1 MDEKKKTEI
10 RHDNAQILTE
20 QRFDN
25 LGSSTSVIKTDEGF
39 LRVQMRATRVGVFK
53 YLRKDGSIRRELR
66 HPDDVFDPASL
77 ATLAGKP
84 ITLLHPKNIKDGLV
98 NSKNIG
104 QVGVGL
110 TGDTATKIDNSFVD
124 TTGTITA
131 EKGVREVERRM
142 AMKQDQEVSCGYK
155 CDMVEESGVFNG
167 EVYDVRQTNI
177 RYNHVALVPK
187 GRAGNN
193 CKLRLDEDEAIL
205 YDKHI
210 ELEDPKMETIKI
222 DGQEFE
228 VSADVAKAFRKH
240 EAKHDEALSTAKKE
254 TAKAEAKADSIN
266 EELETTKKT
275 NAKLEAKA
283 DGLEDEN
290 KTLKEEK
297 ESKMDANEIDAMV
310 EERTSICEAAS
321 KVVKEFKKDGKSNLE
336 IKKEV
341 IAAVAPTVNLDE
353 KSEDYID
360 ARFDGIVENMD
371 SYKDKLKD
379 QINNQT
385 KNDNKDENN
394 NETKFDSKAAR
405 QKMLEESNSGWTQPL
420 STTRKED

>member
-1 MDEKKKTEI
+1 MDDMKKKEI
-10 RHDNAQILTE
+10 RHDNAQVLTE
-20 QRFDN
+20 KRFDR
-25 LGSSTSVIKTDEGF
+25 LGGSASVIKTDEGF

-66 HPDDVFDPASL
+66 HPDDVFDAESL

-98 NSKNIG
+98 TSKNIG

-110 TGDTATKIDNSFVD
+110 TGDQVTKVDNAFVD
-124 TTGTITA
+124 TSGTITN
-131 EKGVREVERRM
+131 ERGVREVERRM
-142 AMKQDQEVSCGYK
+142 ERKEDQEVSCGYK

-167 EVYDVRQTNI
+167 EAYDVRQTNI

-228 VSADVAKAFRKH
+228 VSTEVAKAFRKH

-254 TAKAEAKADSIN
+254 TAKAEAKADAKQ
-266 EELETTKKT
+266 EELDEAKKT
-275 NAKLEAKA
+275 TAKLEAKA

-290 KTLKEEK
+290 KTLKEK
-297 ESKMDANEIDAMV
+297 AESKMDANEIDAMV

-341 IAAVAPTVNLDE
+341 IAAVAPNVNLDE

-405 QKMLEESNSGWTQPL
+405 QKMLDESNDGWKQPL

>member
-1 MDEKKKTEI
+1 MDDMKKKEI
-10 RHDNAQILTE
+10 RHDNAQVLTE
-20 QRFDN
+20 RRYDQ
-25 LGSSTSVIKTDEGF
+25 LGSSASVIKTDEGF

-66 HPDDVFDPASL
+66 HPDDVFAPESL

-84 ITLLHPKNIKDGLV
+84 ITLLHPKNIPNGLV
-98 NSKNIG
+98 TSKNVG
-104 QVGVGL
+104 QVSVGL
-110 TGDTATKIDNSFVD
+110 TGDTVTKVDEAFVD
-124 TTGTITA
+124 TSGTITS
-131 EKGVREVERRM
+131 ERGVREVEKRM
-142 AMKQDQEVSCGYK
+142 ELKQDQEVSCGYN

-177 RYNHVALVPK
+177 RYNHVALVPR

-228 VSADVAKAFRKH
+228 VSAEAAKAFKSL
-240 EAKHDEALSTAKKE
+240 EAKHDTAMEAAKKE
-254 TAKAEAKADSIN
+254 TSKAKKSEDEKE
-266 EELETTKKT
+266 EELKK
-275 NAKLEAKA
+275 AKKAADKMEAKA
-283 DGLEDEN
+283 DGLEEEL
-290 KTLKEEK
+290 KVLKEK
-297 ESKMDANEIDAMV
+297 NESKMDANEIDALV
-310 EERTSICEAAS
+310 EERTSICEAAT
-321 KVVKEFKKDGKSNLE
+321 KLVKDFKKDGLSNQE
-336 IKKEV
+336 IKKQV
-341 IAAVAPTVNLDE
+341 IGAVSPDLKLDE

-379 QINNQT
+379 KINNQT
-385 KNDNKDENN
+385 KNDNEDENN

-405 QKMLEESNSGWTQPL
+405 QKMLEESNKGWEQPL
-420 STTRKED
+420 STTRD